1 MINLDVKWSDPY
13 QVESKG
19 GYPLWTRHW
28 LIPQQYRSQFFIY
41 WKGNS
46 FKLKDK
52 GYGVKKVD
60 DNWFLTETKLR
71 KEEFSKEIQQQE
83 EVLKKEEPLKPLE
96 VKNTE
101 GLRPWQV
108 NAVGALCASIN
119 KWGAAIDGSDVGV
132 GKTYNACG
140 TARELDMDIVVVCP
154 KAVMESWK

>member
-83 EVLKKEEPLKPLE
+83 EESVKSIFLSEGTTIISFTLE
-96 VKNTE
+96 V
-101 GLRPWQV
+101 L
-108 NAVGALCASIN
+108 
-119 KWGAAIDGSDVGV
+119 
-132 GKTYNACG
+132 
-140 TARELDMDIVVVCP
+140 
-154 KAVMESWK
+154 

>member
-83 EVLKKEEPLKPLE
+83 EVLKKEEPLKPFCIVSE
-96 VKNTE
+96 TV
-101 GLRPWQV
+101 
-108 NAVGALCASIN
+108 
-119 KWGAAIDGSDVGV
+119 DV
-132 GKTYNACG
+132 
-140 TARELDMDIVVVCP
+140 AR
-154 KAVMESWK
+154 S